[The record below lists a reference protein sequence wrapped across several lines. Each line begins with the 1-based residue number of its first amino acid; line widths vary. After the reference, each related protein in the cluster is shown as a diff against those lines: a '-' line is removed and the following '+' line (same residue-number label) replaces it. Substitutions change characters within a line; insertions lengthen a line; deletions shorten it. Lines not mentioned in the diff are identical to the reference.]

1 VKRLKQSDVI
11 IGVIA
16 LGLAIFVYIETL
28 GFPKTVFTLGVPLA
42 SFFPRIVAG
51 ALGLISILLIISGI
65 RAKPEVPQAIK
76 WRGIVKVVV
85 VMMLTAV
92 YIILMPGIGFFIL
105 TPFLIV
111 PVALIMGERDWKRI
125 VGIVFLFM
133 LMAYFVFFRFFGVM
147 FPTRI
152 FM

>member
-1 VKRLKQSDVI
+1 MKRVKKSNVI
-11 IGVIA
+11 IGVIT

-28 GFPKTVFTLGVPLA
+28 GFPKEIVTPGAPLA

-51 ALGLISILLIISGI
+51 LLGLSSIPLIISGI
-65 RAKPEVPQAIK
+65 RAKPEALQAIK

-85 VMMLTAV
+85 VMVLTAV
-92 YIILMPGIGFFIL
+92 YIILMPDIGFFIL

-111 PVALIMGERDWKRI
+111 PVAVIMGERDWKRI
-125 VGIVFLFM
+125 VAIVSLFI
-133 LMAYFVFFRFFGVM
+133 LMAYFVFFKGFGIM